1 MSDLERSF
9 TQKEKYKITKDWLE
23 LFPSLKKYRAMSL
36 ANKVGPLL
44 VGIHLEIIRGRLF
57 RPTYAVHNSCAGHPS
72 ISLSLTRGYRC
83 IKPDTYEK
91 EYQKAAGS
99 MIDQGF
105 AIPLEGDLE
114 INEIIAI
121 YEKFFSEEVVVH
133 TLAERIDLP
142 LIYGQTGQKD
152 KIGYTL
158 KLVYN
163 DIDRPNGIDRRESY
177 TYDAAGN
184 LLSETLEGR
193 EGEVIRREYGDDLK
207 DRKIQEKNPQGG
219 IARYLYDRNDLL
231 IKEISTYGYGMG
243 GGKEPGLIYRYD
255 SRGNQIQEINSLGEV
270 VKEKRYNAA
279 NQLAA
284 EIDGMGNE
292 TEFTY
297 LPDGQT
303 RSVSRENGG
312 QKRQLQNYKY
322 NARGQIIGITDG
334 IGETVNYD
342 VDGWGR
348 IT

>member
-121 YEKFFSEEVVVH
+121 YEKFFSEEVVVY

-142 LIYGQTGQKD
+142 LIYG
-152 KIGYTL
+152 
-158 KLVYN
+158 
-163 DIDRPNGIDRRESY
+163 
-177 TYDAAGN
+177 
-184 LLSETLEGR
+184 
-193 EGEVIRREYGDDLK
+193 
-207 DRKIQEKNPQGG
+207 
-219 IARYLYDRNDLL
+219 
-231 IKEISTYGYGMG
+231 
-243 GGKEPGLIYRYD
+243 
-255 SRGNQIQEINSLGEV
+255 
-270 VKEKRYNAA
+270 
-279 NQLAA
+279 
-284 EIDGMGNE
+284 
-292 TEFTY
+292 
-297 LPDGQT
+297 
-303 RSVSRENGG
+303 
-312 QKRQLQNYKY
+312 
-322 NARGQIIGITDG
+322 
-334 IGETVNYD
+334 
-342 VDGWGR
+342 
-348 IT
+348 